1 MNDIKFKNE
10 PEVEAVLDRFAET
23 MFRLMLEHHQRQA
36 VEMAMTL
43 PQLQALR
50 LLMGGPRSTGD
61 LAATLRI
68 SAPAVTQLTDRLMR
82 KQLIERQ
89 AADGDRRSVMI
100 ALTERGRQ
108 AVDSFRER
116 RHTIISGALAFLDD
130 LERAQIILALSK
142 MVGALEQFETAI
154 HPQTSGTGRPAVVA
168 RRESAA
174 EITGGE
180 AQTAPSVAAA
190 SNRSNQWKA
199 GNASRKVRIEWD

>member
-1 MNDIKFKNE
+1 MKLKNE
-10 PEVEAVLDRFAET
+10 LEVEVVLDRFAET

-43 PQLQALR
+43 PQLQTLK
-50 LLMGGPRSTGD
+50 LLMGGPRATGD

-68 SAPAVTQLTDRLMR
+68 SAPAVTQLTDRLTR

-116 RHTIISGALAFLDD
+116 RHTVISGALAFLDD

-142 MVGALEQFETAI
+142 MVGALEQFEAAVQ
-154 HPQTSGTGRPAVVA
+154 PQTSETRRLAVVA
-168 RRESAA
+168 KRENET
-174 EITGGE
+174 EIAGGE
-180 AQTAPSVAAA
+180 AQTAPYVAAA
-190 SNRSNQWKA
+190 SKKSNQWKA

>member
-1 MNDIKFKNE
+1 MMLKHE

-43 PQLQALR
+43 PQVQALR

-61 LAATLRI
+61 LAASLRI
-68 SAPAVTQLTDRLMR
+68 SAPAVTQLTDRLTR
-82 KQLIERQ
+82 KQLIQRQ

-108 AVDSFRER
+108 AVESFRER
-116 RHTIISGALAFLDD
+116 RHTVISGALAFLDD
-130 LERAQIILALSK
+130 LDRAQIVLALSK
-142 MVGALEQFETAI
+142 MVGALEQFEAAVN
-154 HPQTSGTGRPAVVA
+154 PQTSETRTLVVVA
-168 RRESAA
+168 RREKET

-190 SNRSNQWKA
+190 SKKSNQWKA